1 MVLAQSPI
9 HQVDYRSHMRRVS
22 GTGFIPAPPAEVY
35 AFLAEPT
42 NLPRWQE
49 GVISSERTSP
59 PPTVAGST
67 GRVVIE
73 MMGQRVTADT
83 TIREA
88 VQDRR
93 LVIATSASGMSV
105 VGSLDLAPAEGGTQ
119 LTFSSEVK
127 AESIFMAPL
136 EGVVAGIA
144 EQNVATSLAR
154 LAAALGAPPSLLA
167 QDP

>member
-9 HQVDYRSHMRRVS
+9 QPVDYRRRMRRVS
-22 GTGFIPAPPAEVY
+22 GSGFIPAPPAEVY

-144 EQNVATSLAR
+144 EQNAATSLAR
-154 LAAALGAPPSLLA
+154 LAAALSAPPSLLA
-167 QDP
+167 

>member
-1 MVLAQSPI
+1 MTPVR
-9 HQVDYRSHMRRVS
+9 VVYRRPMRRVQ
-22 GTGFIPAPPAEVY
+22 GTAFIPASPAEVY
-35 AFLAEPT
+35 AFLSEPT

-49 GVISSERTSP
+49 GVVSSVRTSP

-67 GRVVIE
+67 GQVVIE

-93 LVIATSASGMSV
+93 LVIATKASGMSV
-105 VGSLDLAPAEGGTQ
+105 VGALDLRPAEGGTQ

-127 AESIFMAPL
+127 AESFFMGPL
-136 EGVVAGIA
+136 EGVVADVA
-144 EQNVATSLAR
+144 ESHLDTSLAR
-154 LAAALGAPPSLLA
+154 LKEALLA
-167 QDP
+167 ERDQGSA

>member
-1 MVLAQSPI
+1 
-9 HQVDYRSHMRRVS
+9 MRRVS

-35 AFLAEPT
+35 AFLVEPT

-49 GVISSERTSP
+49 GVVSSIRTSP

-67 GRVVIE
+67 GRVVVE

-88 VQDRR
+88 VEDRR
-93 LVIATSASGMSV
+93 LVIATKASGMSV
-105 VGSLDLAPAEGGTQ
+105 VGSLDLAPTEGGTQ
-119 LTFSSEVK
+119 ITFSSEVK

-136 EGVVAGIA
+136 EGVAGDIA
-144 EQNVATSLAR
+144 ERNIEPSLAR
-154 LAAALGAPPSLLA
+154 LREALSGAKE
-167 QDP
+167 

>member
-1 MVLAQSPI
+1 
-9 HQVDYRSHMRRVS
+9 MRRVQ
-22 GTGFIPAPPAEVY
+22 GTAFIAAPPAEVY

-49 GVISSERTSP
+49 GVVSSVRTSP

-105 VGSLDLAPAEGGTQ
+105 VGSLDLAPTGGGTR
-119 LTFSSEVK
+119 LVFSSEVK
-127 AESIFMAPL
+127 AESIFMKPL
-136 EGVVAGIA
+136 EGLVADVA
-144 EQNVATSLAR
+144 ERNVDASLIK
-154 LAAALGAPPSLLA
+154 LQAALTS
-167 QDP
+167 

>member
-1 MVLAQSPI
+1 
-9 HQVDYRSHMRRVS
+9 MRRVS
-22 GTGFIPAPPAEVY
+22 GSAFIPSPPAEVY
-35 AFLAEPT
+35 AYLAEPT

-49 GVISSERTSP
+49 GVVSSVRTSP
-59 PPTVAGST
+59 PPTVSGST

-93 LVIATSASGMSV
+93 LVIATRASGMSV
-105 VGSLDLAPAEGGTQ
+105 VGSLDLAPADGGTQ
-119 LTFSSEVK
+119 ITFSSEVK

-136 EGVVAGIA
+136 EGVVADIA
-144 EQNVATSLAR
+144 ERNVETSLAR
-154 LAAALGAPPSLLA
+154 LREALAATARDEGG
-167 QDP
+167 